1 LIDSL
6 EQEQKSRKLLL
17 TSVCRPLGPKYGD
30 AESVGYELLYGQVT
44 RAQGIFSPRATHIH
58 YALDY
63 IANNLEIPAVVLH
76 YPSRRELIRELKKG
90 YDYVGISFILAT
102 FHRMKEAVALMR
114 KYAPASKIILGGYG
128 TVLDDETLRQY
139 GDYICREE
147 GVQFMRRLLG
157 EPEIDMPYEHPLIE
171 SHLKVLSVPISKTGL
186 IFAGLGCPNGCDF
199 CCTSHFFKRRHIKLL
214 PEGRDIYDVVERYLI
229 RDPDTVFTIID
240 EDFLLDKKRAMQFRD
255 CVLAGGKS
263 VSSFVFSSVKALSQY
278 AVQEILEMGIDGIWI
293 GYEGTRSGYS
303 KQSGKPVHELIREL
317 RENGI
322 AVLTSMIVGFDYQTP
337 EVIAQE
343 LDGLMDLKPELAQF
357 LIYSPPPGTPFYDRV
372 VAQGLMRLEYAED
385 TNKRWHDGCGFKSIV
400 KHPTMSSSEI
410 ERMQRWCFEQD
421 FQRLGPS
428 IYRFVETRCLRYKKW
443 KGSPSSFLRKK
454 AASIAKDVRKAYAV
468 FLVGRLLGPN
478 SRIRSWVGELERKVH
493 AELGNPTLIERLM
506 SLSALGA
513 AAWTALK
520 LRLGIFQHPRLGRVS
535 FRMPEEGLGF
545 WAKNIWESLRDED
558 SSPHFSVQV
567 ELQYA
572 RKQAWL
578 RLNGMLDNLHAKRLA
593 QKIKDHLQKDRGKLI
608 LDFENV
614 RDCKGKAFETLASE
628 LRTYRRRI
636 RIRLPNNYVAHA
648 AQFLLLAQV
657 FKLYKG

>member
-1 LIDSL
+1 MIHSL
-6 EQEQKSRKLLL
+6 QHEQKSRKLLL

-30 AESVGYELLYGQVT
+30 GESVGYELLYGQVT

-90 YDYVGISFILAT
+90 YDYIGISFILAT

-114 KYAPASKIILGGYG
+114 RYSPASKIILGGYG
-128 TVLDDETLRQY
+128 TVLDDETLKQY
-139 GDYICREE
+139 GDHICREE

-171 SHLKVLSVPISKTGL
+171 SRLNVLSVPISKTGL

-214 PEGRDIYDVVERYLI
+214 PEGKDIYHVVERYLA
-229 RDPDTVFTIID
+229 RDPETVFTIID

-255 CVLAGGKS
+255 CVLAGDKS
-263 VSSFVFSSVKALSQY
+263 VSAFVFSSVKALSQY
-278 AVQEILEMGIDGIWI
+278 AVREILEMGINGIWI

-303 KQSGKPVHELIREL
+303 KQSGQPAHELIRDL

-337 EVIAQE
+337 EIISHE
-343 LDGLMDLKPELAQF
+343 LDGLMDLRPELAQF

-372 VAQGLMRLEYAED
+372 VAQDLMRPEYADD

-428 IYRFVETRCLRYKKW
+428 IYRFVEMRYLRYRKW
-443 KGSPSSFLRKK
+443 RGSSSSFLRKK
-454 AASIAKDVRKAYAV
+454 AAGIAKDLKKAYII
-468 FLVGRLLGPN
+468 FLVGRLFGPN
-478 SRIRSWVGELERKVH
+478 DLIRAWVRELEHKVH
-493 AELGNPTLIERLM
+493 AELGNPTLTQRLK

-520 LRLGIFQHPRLGRVS
+520 LRSGIFQHPRLGRVS
-535 FRMPEEGLGF
+535 FRMPGEGLGF
-545 WAKNIWESLRDED
+545 WAKNVWESMRDED
-558 SSPHFSVQV
+558 LSPHFSVQV
-567 ELQYA
+567 EFQYA
-572 RKQAWL
+572 KKQAWL
-578 RLNGMLDNLHAKRLA
+578 RLNGMLDSLHAKKLA
-593 QKIKDHLQKDRGKLI
+593 QRIKEHLQKDRGKLI
-608 LDFENV
+608 LDLENV
-614 RDCKGKAFETLASE
+614 SDCKDKAFETLASE
-628 LRTYRRRI
+628 LKTHRRRI
-636 RIRLPNNYVAHA
+636 RIRLPNDCVAHA